1 LRGFGASD
9 FDGAQE
15 WQADLWRVQVAD
27 QEGGKGPAFTGGNP
41 KIAGAFLVTEYDK
54 AVMQELRDHIEYRKR
69 KPLIWLTKREVS
81 EILVANGHWQIEEK
95 RFKEIYREIQK
106 KVTQINQIHQEPQ
119 GATT

>member
-1 LRGFGASD
+1 MD
-9 FDGAQE
+9 T
-15 WQADLWRVQVAD
+15 
-27 QEGGKGPAFTGGNP
+27 P
-41 KIAGAFLVTEYDK
+41 EYYK
-54 AVMQELRDHIEYRKR
+54 AVTQELRGHIEYRKR

-119 GATT
+119 GIST

>member
-1 LRGFGASD
+1 MATS
-9 FDGAQE
+9 
-15 WQADLWRVQVAD
+15 
-27 QEGGKGPAFTGGNP
+27 
-41 KIAGAFLVTEYDK
+41 EYDK
-54 AVMQELRDHIEYRKR
+54 AVMQELRGHIEYRKR